1 MGDNGGV
8 VLLDSVQLGT
18 GDLAATTTAYETL
31 LGVTP
36 HGNAG
41 TVRFQLGSGALE
53 LVAGGDGLRSITF
66 TGATAATF
74 DAHGVAVRVISG
86 PEAAPATP
94 APDAVDAI
102 DHVVVRSVNPERAI
116 ATWRDTHGLRLA
128 LDSEFPSRH
137 LRLLFFR
144 SNHIT
149 LEYATPLPPPDDRSA
164 PDALFGITYR
174 VTDLAARRACLVAA
188 GVDVSEIR
196 SGMRPGTVVATVRN
210 GTAGVPTLL
219 LGPAA

>member
-1 MGDNGGV
+1 MGDKALV

-18 GDLAATTTAYETL
+18 DDLAATTTAYERL

-36 HGNAG
+36 HGSAG
-41 TVRFQLGSGALE
+41 AVRFQLGTGAVE
-53 LVAGGDGLRSITF
+53 LVPGGEGLRSITF
-66 TGATAATF
+66 TGTPTANL
-74 DAHGVAVRVISG
+74 DVNGVAVRVIAG
-86 PEAAPATP
+86 TDGATGTP

-102 DHVVVRSVNPERAI
+102 DHVVVQSVNPERAI

-149 LEYATPLPPPDDRSA
+149 LEYATPLPLPEDRSA
-164 PDALFGITYR
+164 ADTLFGITYR
-174 VTDLAARRACLVAA
+174 VADLTARRERLVAA

-196 SGMRPGTVVATVRN
+196 SGMRPGTVVATVRA